1 MTVASHWLCG
11 HNADTEN
18 MTTER
23 SPEGEQHLISGV
35 RPITERE
42 RLQALADRP
51 PKAKGWQQAPNFDL
65 FDEDARMQSNL
76 F

>member
-1 MTVASHWLCG
+1 
-11 HNADTEN
+11 

-23 SPEGEQHLISGV
+23 MPEAEQHPISGV

-42 RLQALADRP
+42 RLQALTDRP
-51 PKAKGWQQAPNFDL
+51 LKAKGWQQAPNFSL
-65 FDEDARMQSNL
+65 FDEDARKQSNL